1 MEMSLKR
8 LFKFVFIGFTM
19 AALGCDSQETGEQG
33 VLEGKISIGPIC
45 PVESVPPQ
53 PQCLPT
59 AETYKAYAVGIWAVN
74 GSRLLDTLRPDLTG
88 NYRAELQAGSYLVR
102 LINSQAVGGS
112 NLPAVVTVPES
123 DTTRFN
129 IDIDTGIR

>member
-1 MEMSLKR
+1 MGLKR
-8 LFKFVFIGFTM
+8 LFKFVFIGLTI
-19 AALGCDSQETGEQG
+19 AALGCDSQETVEQG

-45 PVESVPPQ
+45 PVESIPPQ

-59 AETYKAYAVGIWAVN
+59 AETYKAYAVGIWTVN

-88 NYRAELQAGSYLVR
+88 NYRAELEVGPYIVK
-102 LINSQAVGGS
+102 LINNQAVGGS
-112 NLPAVVTVPES
+112 NLPAVVTVTES
-123 DTTRFN
+123 DTTHLN